1 MLIRY
6 RYLILG
12 HLYKLISP
20 TIHSTH
26 KHASIGIMHMINGLI
41 LDRVAFDTFSLEYQ
55 DIFVN
60 PSWTS
65 NSELCNNIMH
75 AIRMKLGPLA

>member
-6 RYLILG
+6 RYLIVG

-20 TIHSTH
+20 TIHSTY

-41 LDRVAFDTFSLEYQ
+41 LDRAAFDTFSLEY
-55 DIFVN
+55 
-60 PSWTS
+60 
-65 NSELCNNIMH
+65 
-75 AIRMKLGPLA
+75 